1 MKKVNFDFLPPRLR
15 LWAPPLIGIP
25 AMLLLGAWSEA
36 ARFLLF
42 THHLFWMASIILLI
56 NPVAETVWPGT
67 PRKRQIGRVLP
78 QPSSKAR
85 KRAEVRKHGAK
96 QPTTLSAETLTTR
109 LACLQQQKEVL
120 DQEIEKLSAKDKGRR

>member
-56 NPVAETVWPGT
+56 NPVAETVGQAHRAKGKSGECCPNLLLKRGSGRKYENT
-67 PRKRQIGRVLP
+67 GLNSQLRFPPRL
-78 QPSSKAR
+78 
-85 KRAEVRKHGAK
+85 
-96 QPTTLSAETLTTR
+96 
-109 LACLQQQKEVL
+109 
-120 DQEIEKLSAKDKGRR
+120 